1 VHRLVVVEGPE
12 SFAPRVLGLVPG
24 RGGRRVGVARENVE
38 TPNIPASGPV
48 PVGAGWGGGA
58 LLGPERTTRPPAP
71 LSCCLLWW
79 VGGRGFGCVSRVR
92 SFDLSAAGV
101 VGGLVVRVVVENCT
115 VDASIFCFCS
125 VLLCRDFLMCVLVKL
140 SRAHGGCLG
149 IRSR

>member
-1 VHRLVVVEGPE
+1 MGVCPVRWLMVVEGPE
-12 SFAPRVLGLVPG
+12 SLASRCPALVVG
-24 RGGRRVGVARENVE
+24 CGGGRRVGVARENVE
-38 TPNIPASGPV
+38 TPNVSASLRGV
-48 PVGAGWGGGA
+48 ENA
-58 LLGPERTTRPPAP
+58 LLGPERTTTGSS
-71 LSCCLLWW
+71 LSG
-79 VGGRGFGCVSRVR
+79 VGPVVVFLVVR
-92 SFDLSAAGV
+92 SFGLLVSVG